1 MAKISQ
7 KDRKANPPTKIP
19 KEMALM
25 LANSQ
30 SITGSNA
37 SAGMFDGQL
46 DDPNKHLTELLK
58 TDGDIDGK
66 TDLKDKHIRALI
78 KIKQLAYALGDQVKN
93 DEGEITEVTPDP
105 TILDII
111 ADFKRLRISRERK
124 SRGEFVSGIQGS
136 NQMNRQE
143 GMFNRLGNWFKGM

>member
-1 MAKISQ
+1 MANKKVPSPNPLP
-7 KDRKANPPTKIP
+7 KDVVN
-19 KEMALM
+19 M
-25 LANSQ
+25 LASSQ
-30 SITGSNA
+30 SITGNNA

-78 KIKQLAYALGDQVKN
+78 KIKQLAYALGDQIKDSKGNVS
-93 DEGEITEVTPDP
+93 ISPDP
-105 TILDII
+105 TILSII
-111 ADFKRLRISRERK
+111 SDFKRLRISKDRK

-143 GMFNRLGNWFKGM
+143 NMFNRLGNWFKGA